1 MKRKE
6 KKDKYSPEIF
16 EILKKNE
23 QGIKLDIGCGEAK
36 QQGFVGMDYRKLSGV
51 DIEQDLEKFPWPLP
65 DECASLAMASHVVEH
80 INPHGGVFIAFL
92 NEVWRVLK
100 PDGEFL
106 IAAPYA
112 TSAGMFRDP
121 THCNFVNEET
131 WSYFDPIDKFYKGGL
146 YAIYRPLPWQIK
158 FNTWHENG
166 NIEVVLVKRRI
177 DKSYNV
183 HPDFL
188 KILNK

>member
-1 MKRKE
+1 MKRKP
-6 KKDKYSPEIF
+6 KRVVDPK
-16 EILKKNE
+16 ILKILEENN
-23 QGIKLDIGCGEAK
+23 QGIKLDVGCGESK
-36 QQGFVGMDYRKLSGV
+36 QVGFVGMDYRKLPGV

-65 DECASLAMASHVVEH
+65 NDCASLVMASHVVEH
-80 INPHGGVFIAFL
+80 INPHGGTFISFM

-112 TSAGMFRDP
+112 TSQGMFRDP

-131 WSYFDPIDKFYKGGL
+131 WTYFDPLDTMFSGGL
-146 YAIYRPLPWQIK
+146 YAIYRPLPWKIK

-166 NIEVVLVKRRI
+166 NIEVVLIKRRI

-188 KILNK
+188 EILK

>member
-1 MKRKE
+1 MKKS
-6 KKDKYSPEIF
+6 KNKIDPKIQK
-16 EILKKNE
+16 ILDENQ
-23 QGIKLDIGCGEAK
+23 QGIRCDIGCGANK
-36 QQGFVGMDYRKLSGV
+36 QLGFVGMDYRKEPGV
-51 DIEQDLEKFPWPLP
+51 DIVHDLEKFPWPLP
-65 DECASLAMASHVVEH
+65 DECASLVMASHVVEH
-80 INPHGGVFIAFL
+80 INPHGGTFISFM
-92 NEVWRVLK
+92 NEAWRVLK

-112 TSAGMFRDP
+112 TSPGMFRDP

-131 WSYFDPIDKFYKGGL
+131 WSYFDPIDKWYKNGL
-146 YAIYRPLPWQIK
+146 YSIYRPLPWLVK

-183 HPDFL
+183 DHEFL